1 MKEVFRLPKLLIVDD
16 DRFVRDLLR
25 DLLAPD
31 GYAFCEAADGEEAI
45 RMVEAEKPDVV
56 LLDLLM
62 PRVSG
67 MDALRTI
74 RERMPASRVLVITSL
89 DSDALVSQAMAAGA
103 QGFVVKPFHP
113 LEIKQAVRKA
123 LLSEA

>member
-1 MKEVFRLPKLLIVDD
+1 VPVPKLLIVDD

-25 DLLAPD
+25 DLLSPE
-31 GYAFCEAADGEEAI
+31 GYDFCEAQDGEEAI
-45 RMVEAEKPDVV
+45 RRVEEERPDVV

-67 MDALRTI
+67 MDALRII
-74 RERMPASRVLVITSL
+74 RQRVPASRVVVISSM
-89 DSDALVSQAMAAGA
+89 DSEALVAQAFAAGA

-113 LEIKQAVRKA
+113 MEIKEAVRKA
-123 LLSEA
+123 LRSEP